1 LKTQRSSKKRFYWKV
16 ELFKALHEAKYSKED
31 IWELFRFMDWV
42 LTLPQDLEH
51 QFEEF
56 TQQYEDEK
64 KMPYVTSIER
74 NAIARGILQSSQEH
88 VIDIL
93 RVRFK
98 RIPQSLV
105 KMVCAIDDSKLLSR
119 LLKKTVVIDS
129 LDAFKQLL
137 EKQVSRE
144 S

>member
-1 LKTQRSSKKRFYWKV
+1 MKTQRSSKKRFYWKV